1 MFGDNQRISGIQME
15 RQFLL
20 TYLGPVMLWIAP
32 GLPGRYGIFGIAT
45 GVLVLGIWVFFLMRQ
60 SHVLRYPERY
70 WGKYMGWVVKLI
82 FESYLILTGGWL
94 AASTGKIL
102 RQYMIQGIPD
112 WFIVALIVLTALAGN
127 TTLQVRGRFAQTV
140 WPVAGSFVFLMLLL
154 AAFQGQGGYGQEVQT
169 QQLIEYGG
177 QLMMQETP
185 IWNQSGFSRIGRN
198 LVLFIAC
205 LSGVVFLPFVK
216 MELHTGSNYDS
227 QTGII
232 FRIIGKTG
240 LWTGAVILLLQAVY
254 GDAGAEFLDYPV
266 LNMMAGVR
274 IPGGFV
280 RRIDM
285 IFLAVILFILLFALG
300 SIFFYSQY
308 IFKEINEQSEKGLIR
323 KIPAAVLCFL
333 LGTVDFGGWSP
344 IQDYMG
350 IVTCIYLPLFLALTC
365 CNALLRRRQYGKQK
379 EQE

>member
-32 GLPGRYGIFGIAT
+32 RLPGRYGIFGIAV

-127 TTLQVRGRFAQTV
+127 TTLQIRGRFAQTV

-169 QQLIEYGG
+169 QQIIEYGG
-177 QLMMQETP
+177 QFMMQETP
-185 IWNQSGFSRIGRN
+185 IWNQSGFSQIGRN

-205 LSGVVFLPFVK
+205 LLGVVFLPFVK
-216 MELHTGSNYDS
+216 MEPHTDSAYDS

-240 LWTGAVILLLQAVY
+240 IWAGAVILLLQTVY

-285 IFLAVILFILLFALG
+285 IFLAVILFVLLFALG

-308 IFKEINEQSEKGLIR
+308 IFREINEQSGKGLIR

-350 IVTCIYLPLFLALTC
+350 IVTCIYLPLFLTLTC